1 MIFNCGIMEEG
12 AIIQILSL
20 LGVLEENCSKIPMK
34 KKKKKKKK
42 EKRKE
47 PKNQKTMKKK
57 KKKKKKKKNL
67 HREEPLFEI
76 L

>member
-20 LGVLEENCSKIPMK
+20 LGVLEENCSKISQWK

-42 EKRKE
+42 EK
-47 PKNQKTMKKK
+47 KNQRGWQKIKKK
-57 KKKKKKKKNL
+57 IKMKKKNL